1 MSLRP
6 QSNQNITSEPLTVLV
21 SADDR
26 VDIVDLLLVLGKQ
39 KNRIVM
45 ATLASA
51 LLAAVVAFLLP
62 NIYTATTRLLPP
74 QQGRSLASAAVEQ
87 FANMQGLL
95 GMEGLKDP
103 GDLYVAMLQSRSV
116 ADGLIQRFELQ
127 RRYRRRTLTET
138 REALKDVTKI
148 ASGKDSVITIEVD
161 DRDPRVAAR
170 LANGY
175 SDELEK
181 LTAKLAITSAS
192 RRRLFLERQVATT
205 KQNLEQAQVALRKFQ
220 EGTGLFSSDA
230 QTKVI
235 VESVAAARAQVAAK
249 EVQLG
254 AMRSYA
260 TENNPDLVRVQSE
273 MAGLRSQLAGLER
286 ANILGDGD
294 VVVPTQRVPQL
305 AMEYANKYRDAKF
318 YETLLELLLKQYELA
333 KVDEAQ
339 EGAAVQVLDAAVEPE
354 RKSKPHRV
362 IIVMIT
368 TALAF
373 LVSIVWV
380 FFTDAAARARANP
393 EYVAK
398 IALLKQYL
406 SVGSPRKIQR
416 HESSIRI

>member
-1 MSLRP
+1 MSLHSSSR
-6 QSNQNITSEPLTVLV
+6 QNINPDPPAILV
-21 SADDR
+21 TTEDR
-26 VDIVDLLLVLGKQ
+26 IDIVDLLLVLGKR
-39 KNRIVM
+39 KNHIAL

-51 LLAAVVAFLLP
+51 VLAAIVSFLLP

-74 QQGRSLASAAVEQ
+74 QQTRSLANSAVEQ
-87 FANMQGLL
+87 FVNMQGLL

-103 GDLYVAMLQSRSV
+103 SDLYVAMLQSRSV

-127 RRYRRRTLTET
+127 PHYRTRIQTDT
-138 REALKDVTKI
+138 REALNKVTRI
-148 ASGKDSVITIEVD
+148 ASGKDSVITIEVE
-161 DRDPRVAAR
+161 DRDPRLAAR

-181 LTAKLAITSAS
+181 LTARLAITSAS

-205 KQNLEQAQVALRKFQ
+205 KQNLEEAQGALRKFQ

-260 TENNPDLVRVQSE
+260 TENNPDLIRVQSE
-273 MAGLRSQLAGLER
+273 MAGLRSELAGLER

-294 VVVPTQRVPQL
+294 VVVPTQRVPRL
-305 AMEYANKYRDAKF
+305 AMEYANKFRNAKF
-318 YETLLELLLKQYELA
+318 YEMLLELLLKQYELA

-354 RKSKPHRV
+354 RKSKPHRGI
-362 IIVMIT
+362 IIVIT
-368 TALAF
+368 AAVAF
-373 LVSIVWV
+373 FLSIVWV
-380 FFTDAAARARANP
+380 FLTDAAARATANP
-393 EYVAK
+393 EYLAK
-398 IALLKQYL
+398 LTLLKQYL
-406 SVGSPRKIQR
+406 SAGWLLNIQGRKNA
-416 HESSIRI
+416 IRI